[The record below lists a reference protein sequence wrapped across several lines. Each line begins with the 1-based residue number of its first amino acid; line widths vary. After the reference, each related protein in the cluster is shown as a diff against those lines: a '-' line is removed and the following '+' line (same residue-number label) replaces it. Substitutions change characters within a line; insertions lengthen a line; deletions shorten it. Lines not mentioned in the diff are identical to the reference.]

1 MTGRELGCILSTS
14 EPSFRRAGGYDS
26 LQSVAHVSVVF
37 RPRCRSIVARP
48 EGTRSEIEEMH
59 PTSQGLVGGTFSRF
73 LVLYKF
79 GVCLTISRTCPTLS
93 IQCSV
98 WDVSYRCKYD
108 LLTVRVVGEGVLLC

>member
-1 MTGRELGCILSTS
+1 MGD
-14 EPSFRRAGGYDS
+14 Y
-26 LQSVAHVSVVF
+26 LQSVAHVSVAF

-48 EGTRSEIEEMH
+48 EGTRSEIEERH

-79 GVCLTISRTCPTLS
+79 GVCLTISRTLS